1 MSILLE
7 FYIKVGEMYQNSL
20 YSMAIIAYI
29 DKKINRMDLQW

>member
-7 FYIKVGEMYQNSL
+7 FYIKVGEMYQNPL

-29 DKKINRMDLQW
+29 GKKINRMDLQW